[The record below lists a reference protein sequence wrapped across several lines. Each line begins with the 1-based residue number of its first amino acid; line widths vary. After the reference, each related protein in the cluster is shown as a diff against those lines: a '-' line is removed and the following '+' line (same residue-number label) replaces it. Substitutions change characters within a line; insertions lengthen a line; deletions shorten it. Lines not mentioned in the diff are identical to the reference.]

1 MKIPSHIFFE
11 SMWIEYAFISPSQI
25 NCFVN
30 GLSKIVRDSAKAYY
44 TYLHTLAHN
53 IYIHMGRTRIHNN
66 RVLLRWVLRFYFDM
80 LFYFYLLVVLL
91 LFLFFLL
98 LLSFGCFSLLFI
110 LSHIQSETQYTYI
123 YISSTQFHRS
133 KSFTSTPLAAF
144 DQQ

>member
-80 LFYFYLLVVLL
+80 LFYFYLLMVLL
-91 LFLFFLL
+91 WFFFFFFFFHSVFFRYFLF
-98 LLSFGCFSLLFI
+98 SA
-110 LSHIQSETQYTYI
+110 TYKVKRNIHI